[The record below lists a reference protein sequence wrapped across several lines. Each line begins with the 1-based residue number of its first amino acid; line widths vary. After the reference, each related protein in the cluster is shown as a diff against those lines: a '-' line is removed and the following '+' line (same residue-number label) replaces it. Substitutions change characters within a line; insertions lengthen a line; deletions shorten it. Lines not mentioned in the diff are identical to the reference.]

1 MKATVAIYKSHRQAM
16 EALKALERHFFSLNK
31 VSVKGHTEIV
41 EDHIHFE
48 TSRRKEFLPVILGII
63 IGPIIGMLVG
73 TDTLMIP
80 GLWALQGQGAFIG
93 ALAGLEVGVAIGGAI
108 SLIITVVKKK
118 EDRYIDYEKHENP
131 SEYQITVDG
140 TREEIQ
146 RAEKIL
152 QEEEAEIIS

>member
-1 MKATVAIYKSHRQAM
+1 MKATVAIYKNHRQAM

-48 TSRRKEFLPVILGII
+48 TSRRKEYIPVIIGVI
-63 IGPIIGMLVG
+63 IGPLFGMLVG
-73 TDTLMIP
+73 IGALVVP
-80 GLWALQGQGAFIG
+80 GMWALEGRGAFIG
-93 ALAGLEVGVAIGGAI
+93 SMAGFEMGVAVGGCI
-108 SLIITVVKKK
+108 SLIITAVKRN

-152 QEEEAEIIS
+152 LEEADIIS